1 MMRRS
6 GAIAAALAISL
17 AAVWAGTSEA
27 RVVKTT
33 ADLNCGP
40 HVIGYDAKK
49 DQLMH
54 QDSVLSRPWRRP
66 GGDISYSGSRLKQY
80 QFNGKSGRG
89 GIYDA
94 LQENF
99 DDLKLDPKR
108 YEYRL
113 HRQ

>member
-1 MMRRS
+1 MLWRS
-6 GAIAAALAISL
+6 RAARAAFTFALAATW
-17 AAVWAGTSEA
+17 AATSEA

-40 HVIGYDAKK
+40 RVIGYDVKK
-49 DQLMH
+49 DEILH

-66 GGDISYSGSRLKQY
+66 GGDISYSGSRLQQY
-80 QFNGKSGRG
+80 QFRGKPGHG

-94 LQENF
+94 LQENY

-108 YEYRL
+108 YEYRRR
-113 HRQ
+113 H